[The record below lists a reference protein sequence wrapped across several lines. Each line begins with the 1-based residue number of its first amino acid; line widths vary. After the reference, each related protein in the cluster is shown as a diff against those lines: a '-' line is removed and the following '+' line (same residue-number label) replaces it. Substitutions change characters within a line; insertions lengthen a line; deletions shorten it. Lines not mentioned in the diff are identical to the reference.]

1 MYHYN
6 LQEWLLFFF
15 IYCFLGWCWESCYV
29 SAKKHQWVNRGFM
42 KGPFLPIYGF
52 GALSVLIAT
61 LPVRPFPVL
70 VFIFGMI
77 GATALEL
84 VTGICMEKLFHV
96 RYWDYSN
103 QKFNYKGHI
112 CLTSSIAWGAFSL
125 AMIYGFHKPIEKL
138 VLSIPFV
145 WLDILTTVLTVIVA
159 ADFAISFKTAMEL
172 RAILDNMERIKDEM
186 KRLQKRAEVIEA
198 FLADDFHDAKE
209 NFKEEMQE
217 RKDNLIEGLQE
228 RKDNILEGIQEHKD
242 AIADEMKERKDA
254 FVEGVS
260 EYKDNFMEDWSLRK
274 EDAKAQ
280 LQEIRDKQKYYLEK
294 KKYSM
299 SDNSAIAN
307 LLRRNPSAVSGRHA
321 LAFKEYRDKLI
332 ESIKREVGELTK
344 SEEDAESAENK

>member
-29 SAKKHQWVNRGFM
+29 SAKKRQWVNRGFM

-70 VFIFGMI
+70 VFVFGMI

-103 QKFNYKGHI
+103 QKFNFKGHI

-172 RAILDNMERIKDEM
+172 RAILDSMEHIKDEM

-217 RKDNLIEGLQE
+217 CKDNLIEGLQE
-228 RKDNILEGIQEHKD
+228 RKENILEGIQE
-242 AIADEMKERKDA
+242 
-254 FVEGVS
+254 
-260 EYKDNFMEDWSLRK
+260 RK

-280 LQEIRDKQKYYLEK
+280 LQEIREKQKYYLEK

-299 SDNSAIAN
+299 SDNTAIAN

>member
-42 KGPFLPIYGF
+42 NGPFLPIYGF

-70 VFIFGMI
+70 VFVFGML

-217 RKDNLIEGLQE
+217 RRDNLIEGLQE
-228 RKDNILEGIQEHKD
+228 
-242 AIADEMKERKDA
+242 
-254 FVEGVS
+254 
-260 EYKDNFMEDWSLRK
+260 RK

-332 ESIKREVGELTK
+332 ENIKREVGELTK
-344 SEEDAESAENK
+344 SEEDAESAENKWPDKK

>member
-29 SAKKHQWVNRGFM
+29 SAKKRQWVNRGFM

-70 VFIFGMI
+70 VYVFGMI

-103 QKFNYKGHI
+103 QKFNFKGHI

-172 RAILDNMERIKDEM
+172 RAILDSMERIKDEM

-209 NFKEEMQE
+209 NFKEEMLE
-217 RKDNLIEGLQE
+217 RKDNLMEGLQE
-228 RKDNILEGIQEHKD
+228 RKENILEGIQE
-242 AIADEMKERKDA
+242 
-254 FVEGVS
+254 
-260 EYKDNFMEDWSLRK
+260 RK

-280 LQEIRDKQKYYLEK
+280 LQEIREKQKYYLEK

-299 SDNSAIAN
+299 SDNTAIAN

-332 ESIKREVGELTK
+332 DNIKREVGELTK
-344 SEEDAESAENK
+344 SEEDAESTENK

>member
-29 SAKKHQWVNRGFM
+29 SAKKRQWVNRGFM

-103 QKFNYKGHI
+103 QKFNFKGHI

-172 RAILDNMERIKDEM
+172 RAILDSMERIKDEM

-209 NFKEEMQE
+209 NFKEEMLE
-217 RKDNLIEGLQE
+217 RKDNLMEGLQE
-228 RKDNILEGIQEHKD
+228 RKENILEGIQE
-242 AIADEMKERKDA
+242 
-254 FVEGVS
+254 
-260 EYKDNFMEDWSLRK
+260 RK

-280 LQEIRDKQKYYLEK
+280 LKEIREKQKYYLEK

-299 SDNSAIAN
+299 SDNMAIAN
-307 LLRRNPSAVSGRHA
+307 LLQRNPSAVSGRHA

-344 SEEDAESAENK
+344 TEEDAESSENK

>member
-29 SAKKHQWVNRGFM
+29 SAKKRQWVNRGFM

-70 VFIFGMI
+70 VYVFGMI

-103 QKFNYKGHI
+103 QKFNFKGHI
-112 CLTSSIAWGAFSL
+112 CLTSSIAWGVFSL

-172 RAILDNMERIKDEM
+172 RAILDSMERIKDEM
-186 KRLQKRAEVIEA
+186 KRLQKR
-198 FLADDFHDAKE
+198 KE
-209 NFKEEMQE
+209 
-217 RKDNLIEGLQE
+217 
-228 RKDNILEGIQEHKD
+228 NILEGIQE
-242 AIADEMKERKDA
+242 
-254 FVEGVS
+254 
-260 EYKDNFMEDWSLRK
+260 RK

-280 LQEIRDKQKYYLEK
+280 LQEIREKQKYYLEK

-299 SDNSAIAN
+299 SDNMAIAN
-307 LLRRNPSAVSGRHA
+307 LLRRNPSAVSGRHE

-344 SEEDAESAENK
+344 TEEDAESTENK

>member
-29 SAKKHQWVNRGFM
+29 SAKKRQWVNRGFM

-70 VFIFGMI
+70 VFVFGMI

-103 QKFNYKGHI
+103 QKFNFKGHI

-172 RAILDNMERIKDEM
+172 RAILDSMERIKDEM

-209 NFKEEMQE
+209 NFKEEMLE
-217 RKDNLIEGLQE
+217 RKDNLMEGLQE
-228 RKDNILEGIQEHKD
+228 RKENILEEIQE
-242 AIADEMKERKDA
+242 
-254 FVEGVS
+254 
-260 EYKDNFMEDWSLRK
+260 RK
-274 EDAKAQ
+274 EDAKGQ
-280 LQEIRDKQKYYLEK
+280 LQEIREKQKYYLEK

-299 SDNSAIAN
+299 SDNTAIAN

-344 SEEDAESAENK
+344 SEEDAESTENK

>member
-29 SAKKHQWVNRGFM
+29 SAKKRQWVNRGFM

-70 VFIFGMI
+70 VFVFGMI

-103 QKFNYKGHI
+103 QKFNFKGHI

-159 ADFAISFKTAMEL
+159 ADFAISFKTAMER
-172 RAILDNMERIKDEM
+172 RAILDSMERIKDEM

-209 NFKEEMQE
+209 NFKEEMLE
-217 RKDNLIEGLQE
+217 RKDNLMEGLQE
-228 RKDNILEGIQEHKD
+228 RKENILEGIQE
-242 AIADEMKERKDA
+242 
-254 FVEGVS
+254 
-260 EYKDNFMEDWSLRK
+260 RK

-280 LQEIRDKQKYYLEK
+280 LQEIREKQKYYLEK

-299 SDNSAIAN
+299 SDNTAIAN

-344 SEEDAESAENK
+344 SEEDDESTGN

>member
-6 LQEWLLFFF
+6 LQEGLLFFF
-15 IYCFLGWCWESCYV
+15 IYCFLGWCWGSCYV

-70 VFIFGMI
+70 VFVFGML

-228 RKDNILEGIQEHKD
+228 RK
-242 AIADEMKERKDA
+242 
-254 FVEGVS
+254 
-260 EYKDNFMEDWSLRK
+260 

-332 ESIKREVGELTK
+332 ENIKREVGELTK
-344 SEEDAESAENK
+344 SEEDAESAENKWPDKK

>member
-29 SAKKHQWVNRGFM
+29 SAKKRQWVNRGFM

-70 VFIFGMI
+70 VFVFGMI

-103 QKFNYKGHI
+103 QKFNFKGHI

-172 RAILDNMERIKDEM
+172 RAILDSMEHIKDEM

-217 RKDNLIEGLQE
+217 CKDNLIEGLQE
-228 RKDNILEGIQEHKD
+228 RKENILEGIQE
-242 AIADEMKERKDA
+242 
-254 FVEGVS
+254 
-260 EYKDNFMEDWSLRK
+260 RK
-274 EDAKAQ
+274 EDAKGQ
-280 LQEIRDKQKYYLEK
+280 LQEIREKQKYYLEK

-299 SDNSAIAN
+299 SDNTAIAN

-344 SEEDAESAENK
+344 SEEDAESTENK

>member
-29 SAKKHQWVNRGFM
+29 SAKKRQWVNRGFM

-70 VFIFGMI
+70 VFVFGMI

-103 QKFNYKGHI
+103 QKFNFKGHI

-172 RAILDNMERIKDEM
+172 RAILDSMERIKDEM

-209 NFKEEMQE
+209 NFKEEMLE
-217 RKDNLIEGLQE
+217 RKDNLMEGLQE
-228 RKDNILEGIQEHKD
+228 RKENILEGIQE
-242 AIADEMKERKDA
+242 
-254 FVEGVS
+254 
-260 EYKDNFMEDWSLRK
+260 RK

-280 LQEIRDKQKYYLEK
+280 LQEIREKQKYYLEK

-299 SDNSAIAN
+299 SDNTAIAN

-344 SEEDAESAENK
+344 SEEDDESTGN

>member
-29 SAKKHQWVNRGFM
+29 SAKKRQWVNRGFM

-70 VFIFGMI
+70 VYVFGMI

-103 QKFNYKGHI
+103 QKFNFKGHI

-172 RAILDNMERIKDEM
+172 RAILDSMERIKDEM

-209 NFKEEMQE
+209 NFKEEMLE
-217 RKDNLIEGLQE
+217 RKDNLMEGLQE
-228 RKDNILEGIQEHKD
+228 RKENILEGIQE
-242 AIADEMKERKDA
+242 
-254 FVEGVS
+254 
-260 EYKDNFMEDWSLRK
+260 RK

-280 LQEIRDKQKYYLEK
+280 LKEIREKQKYYLEK

-299 SDNSAIAN
+299 SDNMAIAN

-344 SEEDAESAENK
+344 TEEDAESSENK

>member
-29 SAKKHQWVNRGFM
+29 SAKKRQWVNRGFM

-103 QKFNYKGHI
+103 QKFNFKGHI

-172 RAILDNMERIKDEM
+172 RAILDSMERIKDEM

-209 NFKEEMQE
+209 NFKEEMLE
-217 RKDNLIEGLQE
+217 RKDNLMEGLQE
-228 RKDNILEGIQEHKD
+228 RKENILEGIQE
-242 AIADEMKERKDA
+242 
-254 FVEGVS
+254 
-260 EYKDNFMEDWSLRK
+260 RK

-280 LQEIRDKQKYYLEK
+280 LQEIREKQKYYLEK

-299 SDNSAIAN
+299 SDNMAIAN

-344 SEEDAESAENK
+344 TEEDAESTENK

>member
-29 SAKKHQWVNRGFM
+29 SAKKRQWVNRGFM

-70 VFIFGMI
+70 VFVFGMI

-103 QKFNYKGHI
+103 QKFNFKGHI

-172 RAILDNMERIKDEM
+172 RAILDSMERIKDEM

-217 RKDNLIEGLQE
+217 RKDNLMEGLQE
-228 RKDNILEGIQEHKD
+228 RKENILEGIQE
-242 AIADEMKERKDA
+242 
-254 FVEGVS
+254 
-260 EYKDNFMEDWSLRK
+260 RK
-274 EDAKAQ
+274 EDAKTQ
-280 LQEIRDKQKYYLEK
+280 LQEIREKQKYYLEK

-299 SDNSAIAN
+299 SDNMAIAN

-344 SEEDAESAENK
+344 SEEDDESTGNK

>member
-29 SAKKHQWVNRGFM
+29 SAKKRQWVNRGFM

-103 QKFNYKGHI
+103 QKFNFKGHI

-172 RAILDNMERIKDEM
+172 RAILDSMERIKDEM

-209 NFKEEMQE
+209 NFKEEMLE
-217 RKDNLIEGLQE
+217 RKDNLMEGLQE
-228 RKDNILEGIQEHKD
+228 RKENILEGIQE
-242 AIADEMKERKDA
+242 
-254 FVEGVS
+254 
-260 EYKDNFMEDWSLRK
+260 RK

-280 LQEIRDKQKYYLEK
+280 LKEIREKQKYYLEK

-299 SDNSAIAN
+299 SDNMAIAN

-344 SEEDAESAENK
+344 TEEDAESSENK

>member
-29 SAKKHQWVNRGFM
+29 SAKKRQWVNRGFM

-70 VFIFGMI
+70 VFVFGMI

-103 QKFNYKGHI
+103 QKFNFKGHI

-172 RAILDNMERIKDEM
+172 RAILDSMERIKDEM

-209 NFKEEMQE
+209 NFKEEMLE
-217 RKDNLIEGLQE
+217 RKDNLMEGLQE
-228 RKDNILEGIQEHKD
+228 RKENILEEIQE
-242 AIADEMKERKDA
+242 
-254 FVEGVS
+254 
-260 EYKDNFMEDWSLRK
+260 RK
-274 EDAKAQ
+274 EDAKTQ
-280 LQEIRDKQKYYLEK
+280 LQEIREKQKYYLEK

-299 SDNSAIAN
+299 SDNTAIAN

-344 SEEDAESAENK
+344 SEEDAESTENK

>member
-29 SAKKHQWVNRGFM
+29 SAKKRQWVNRGFM

-70 VFIFGMI
+70 VYVFGMI

-103 QKFNYKGHI
+103 QKFNFKGHI

-172 RAILDNMERIKDEM
+172 RAILDSMERIKDEM

-209 NFKEEMQE
+209 NFKEEMLE
-217 RKDNLIEGLQE
+217 RKDNLMEGLQE
-228 RKDNILEGIQEHKD
+228 RKENILEGIQE
-242 AIADEMKERKDA
+242 
-254 FVEGVS
+254 
-260 EYKDNFMEDWSLRK
+260 RK

-280 LQEIRDKQKYYLEK
+280 LQEIREKQKYYLEK

-299 SDNSAIAN
+299 SDNTAIAN

-344 SEEDAESAENK
+344 TEEDAESTGNK

>member
-29 SAKKHQWVNRGFM
+29 SAKKRQWVNRGFM

-70 VFIFGMI
+70 VYVFGMI

-103 QKFNYKGHI
+103 QKFNFKGHI

-172 RAILDNMERIKDEM
+172 RAILDSMERIKDEM

-217 RKDNLIEGLQE
+217 RKDNLMEGLQE
-228 RKDNILEGIQEHKD
+228 RKENILEGIQE
-242 AIADEMKERKDA
+242 
-254 FVEGVS
+254 
-260 EYKDNFMEDWSLRK
+260 RK

-280 LQEIRDKQKYYLEK
+280 LQEIREKQKYYLEK

-299 SDNSAIAN
+299 SDNTAIAN

-344 SEEDAESAENK
+344 TEEDAESTENK

>member
-6 LQEWLLFFF
+6 LQEWLLFFL

-29 SAKKHQWVNRGFM
+29 SAKKRQWVNRGFM

-70 VFIFGMI
+70 VYVFGMI

-103 QKFNYKGHI
+103 QKFNFKGHI

-172 RAILDNMERIKDEM
+172 RAILDSMERIKDEM

-209 NFKEEMQE
+209 NFKEEMLE
-217 RKDNLIEGLQE
+217 RKDNLMEGLQE
-228 RKDNILEGIQEHKD
+228 RKENILEGIQE
-242 AIADEMKERKDA
+242 
-254 FVEGVS
+254 
-260 EYKDNFMEDWSLRK
+260 RK

-280 LQEIRDKQKYYLEK
+280 LQEIREKQKYYLEK

-299 SDNSAIAN
+299 SDNTAIAN

>member
-29 SAKKHQWVNRGFM
+29 SAKKRQWVNRGFM

-70 VFIFGMI
+70 VFVFGMI

-103 QKFNYKGHI
+103 QKFNFKGHI

-172 RAILDNMERIKDEM
+172 RAILDSMERIKDEM

-209 NFKEEMQE
+209 NFKEEMLE
-217 RKDNLIEGLQE
+217 RKDNLMEGLQE
-228 RKDNILEGIQEHKD
+228 RKENILEGIQE
-242 AIADEMKERKDA
+242 
-254 FVEGVS
+254 
-260 EYKDNFMEDWSLRK
+260 RK

-280 LQEIRDKQKYYLEK
+280 LQEIREKQKYYLEK

-299 SDNSAIAN
+299 SDNTAIAN

>member
-29 SAKKHQWVNRGFM
+29 SAKKRQWVNRGFM

-103 QKFNYKGHI
+103 QKFNFKGHI

-125 AMIYGFHKPIEKL
+125 AMIYGLHKPIEKL

-172 RAILDNMERIKDEM
+172 RAILDSMERIKDEM

-209 NFKEEMQE
+209 NFKEEMLE
-217 RKDNLIEGLQE
+217 RKDNLMEGLQE
-228 RKDNILEGIQEHKD
+228 RKENILEGIQE
-242 AIADEMKERKDA
+242 
-254 FVEGVS
+254 
-260 EYKDNFMEDWSLRK
+260 RK

-280 LQEIRDKQKYYLEK
+280 LQEIREKQKYYLEK

-299 SDNSAIAN
+299 SDNTAIAN

-344 SEEDAESAENK
+344 SEEDDESTGN